1 MGEGARGSSSAT
13 PPNDGDFEIVAA
25 LLRSSPGID
34 AASLAALA
42 TSQFGAT
49 WDKKRVNGV
58 VYRMETAGLVAKLM
72 QGAKP
77 LWQLRG

>member
-1 MGEGARGSSSAT
+1 MGEGAKGSSSST
-13 PPNDGDFEIVAA
+13 EQNEGDFEIVTA
-25 LLRSSPGID
+25 LLRSNPGID
-34 AASLAALA
+34 AARLAALA

-58 VYRMETAGLVAKLM
+58 VYRMETAGLVAKIM

-77 LWQLRG
+77 LWHLRG